1 MAGEQEELVCFPS
14 PHAETSQAAFS
25 WLQICSVGQTLPRAQ
40 RGWRRHKGI
49 WCQDRGVRGHWKYRT
64 RCCWVEKYHLG

>member
-25 WLQICSVGQTLPRAQ
+25 WLQIRSVGQTLPRAQ
-40 RGWRRHKGI
+40 RGWI
-49 WCQDRGVRGHWKYRT
+49 
-64 RCCWVEKYHLG
+64 EKYHLG